1 MKVAEIDEMFEAVPG
16 CRLVDVL
23 RTDESGVDP
32 VGLRQLNL
40 DLMDDSLPG
49 INNVTQHVRPYTF
62 MVWAAWKASLVAQE
76 AGNDDPA
83 VVADLVDRYE
93 TLYAWS
99 HLIAGRPFRGAA
111 ALKRTIGRRADGEAF
126 VFSGPVWEEY
136 RRSRTS
142 FMAPTEYGPS
152 IKSVRYIGADSG
164 HIADEAMPAVL
175 DFEAQVSSLLP
186 AHLFAIEV
194 PSVTDDEIA
203 PFAQH
208 LPVDAP
214 SEVEMEVFRELFYGI
229 GGHEAAPGSAKRR
242 KGSIDLVRGLLLREG
257 PSSID
262 SIRRQFA
269 RHDLPAVNDGDPEQI
284 AISGMLLCHLQARQL
299 QRLATEAMLLWLE
312 RLLSEGQI
320 GRMYQPKPSEELIAR
335 AHDAAAAGDEAYASS
350 ATIGDFLLA
359 IEIEGEATGWPG
371 ASSTGTT
378 DAVSMISAL
387 IEAQR
392 RDVTRIPALAA
403 RAFAIV
409 RAVANAFEGTRSP
422 CGLADAIEGRP
433 DRLPMGLM
441 ARRLE
446 AVADRPMRFIWQEI
460 IESWVIG
467 QHVHWSAVRGGDG
480 KKRLRIGLEG
490 DGWMRV
496 RRSSSRGVYEPTGD
510 RLQTML
516 SLAVS
521 CGLFSRDADGR
532 YMAA

>member
-1 MKVAEIDEMFEAVPG
+1 MRLAEIDEMFEKAPG
-16 CRLVDVL
+16 CRVVDEL
-23 RTDESGVDP
+23 RTDESGIDP

-40 DLMDDSLPG
+40 DLMNDSLPG

-62 MVWAAWKASLVAQE
+62 MAWAAWKASSVARD

-83 VVADLVDRYE
+83 LVANLVDRYE
-93 TLYAWS
+93 ALYAWS
-99 HLIAGRPFRGAA
+99 HLIAGHPFRGAS
-111 ALKRTIGRRADGEAF
+111 ALKRTIGRRTDGEPF
-126 VFSGPVWEEY
+126 IFSGPVWDEY

-152 IKSVRYIGADSG
+152 IKSIRYIGADSG

-175 DFEAQVSSLLP
+175 DFNARVGDLLP
-186 AHLFAIEV
+186 ARLFAIEA

-208 LPVDAP
+208 LSVDAP
-214 SEVEMEVFRELFYGI
+214 SEIEMKVFRNLFFDI
-229 GGHEAAPGSAKRR
+229 GGHAASPGSAKRR
-242 KGSIDLVRGLLLREG
+242 KGTIDLVRGLLLREG
-257 PSSID
+257 PSSVD
-262 SIRRQFA
+262 TIRRYFA
-269 RHDLPAVNDGDPEQI
+269 RHDLPAVNNGDPEQV
-284 AISGMLLCHLQARQL
+284 AISGMLLCLLQARQL

-312 RLLSEGQI
+312 RLLSEGRI
-320 GRMYQPKPSEELIAR
+320 GTMYQPKTSEEIIAR
-335 AHDAAAAGDEAYASS
+335 AHEAAAAGDPVYASS
-350 ATIGDFLLA
+350 ATVGDFLLA
-359 IEIEGEATGWPG
+359 IEIEGETIGWPG
-371 ASSTGTT
+371 ASSAGTT
-378 DAVSMISAL
+378 DAVSMIAEL

-392 RDVTRIPALAA
+392 RDVTRVPALAA
-403 RAFAIV
+403 RSFAIV
-409 RAVANAFEGTRSP
+409 RAVANAFQGRRPPS
-422 CGLADAIEGRP
+422 GLTDGVEGRP

-446 AVADRPMRFIWQEI
+446 AVGARPMRFIWKEI
-460 IESWVIG
+460 VESWVIG

-532 YMAA
+532 YRAA